1 MSFTHKPSLPVSVD
15 QVIGL
20 VEQLS
25 PKDKRKVVH
34 ALRKEQ
40 LAENI
45 SRLHEIWGRVK
56 LSEKEI
62 AAVVEEVRAARY
74 ERRKAAQARR

>member
-1 MSFTHKPSLPVSVD
+1 MSFTNKPTPSVSVD

-25 PKDKRKVVH
+25 AKDKRKVAQ

-45 SRLHEIWGRVK
+45 SRLHALWGRVK

-62 AAVVEEVRAARY
+62 TAVVEEVRAERY
-74 ERRKAAQARR
+74 EKSKAAKARR